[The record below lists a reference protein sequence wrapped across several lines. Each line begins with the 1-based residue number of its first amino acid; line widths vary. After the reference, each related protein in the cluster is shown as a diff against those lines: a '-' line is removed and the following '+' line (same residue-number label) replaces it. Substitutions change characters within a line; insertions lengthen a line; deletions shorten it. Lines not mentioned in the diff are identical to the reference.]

1 MEEIVHAGVPFG
13 PKQEQAPING
23 GKNHGLGNAAC
34 KFLLEE
40 IETTLAVQAEKHHAE
55 QVFKNSDRRKNVE
68 ETVLG
73 LVAAEPQV
81 VRNPEENCPQNP
93 GDKQRAEQHPER
105 AVILAEKPA
114 AEPGRDGVA
123 HKKAGQ

>member
-13 PKQEQAPING
+13 PKQEQAPVNG
-23 GKNHGLGNAAC
+23 GKNHRLGNAAC
-34 KFLLEE
+34 KFLLEK
-40 IETTLAVQAEKHHAE
+40 IETALAVQAEKHHAE
-55 QVFKNSDRRKNVE
+55 QVFKNADRSEDVE

-81 VRNPEENCPQNP
+81 VGSSEENRPQNS

-114 AEPGRDGVA
+114 AEPRRNGIA
-123 HKKAGQ
+123 HEEAG